1 MNENFY
7 LNDIL
12 TQKTELEKV
21 LAYCRSEEVENKTK
35 LLAEKSVQKVLFSGM
50 GSSHFCAYGAHILLH
65 QNGID
70 SRVVSTGE
78 LLHYEMGSLGE
89 ETVLCLISQ
98 SGESAEV
105 VHLIERLPKDVFVIA
120 VTNQAQSTLARRG
133 NVTFLLNVSDEL
145 SVTTRTYL
153 SSLLLVQLI
162 AVGLC
167 GGNTEQ
173 VLAEYE
179 KTLLGMESYLGNY
192 VEEMQQIKD
201 FCAGMKVIS
210 LIGRGNGLSSAH
222 AGALFMRE
230 VVKFPAMDF
239 DSAEFR
245 HGPMEMVQDDF
256 YAIVFAPAGRTQKLN
271 AELAANI
278 AEKGGH
284 VVLITDEEGALTP
297 SPNMMQIILPQ
308 VEEYASQLLQILPVQ
323 LLANALA
330 EEKQIPVGVF
340 RWGSKIMTR
349 E

>member
-1 MNENFY
+1 MSDNFY

-12 TQKTELEKV
+12 TQKAELEKV
-21 LAYCRSEEVENKTK
+21 LAYCRSKEVEAKTE
-35 LLAEKSVQKVLFSGM
+35 LLAEKSIQKVLFSGM
-50 GSSHFCAYGAHILLH
+50 GSSHFCAYGANILLH

-70 SRVVSTGE
+70 SHVVSTGE

-89 ETVLCLISQ
+89 GTVLCLISQ
-98 SGESAEV
+98 SGESAEIV
-105 VHLIERLPKDVFVIA
+105 RLVERLPKDVFVVA

-133 NVTFLLNVSDEL
+133 DVTFLLNVSDEI

-153 SSLLLVQLI
+153 GSLILAQLI
-162 AVGLC
+162 AAGLC
-167 GGNTEQ
+167 GNNTDR
-173 VLAEYE
+173 LLSEYE
-179 KTLLGMESYLGNY
+179 KTLLGMESYLENY
-192 VEEMQQIKD
+192 IGEMQRIKD

-210 LIGRGNGLSSAH
+210 LIGRGNSLSSVR

-256 YAIVFAPAGRTQKLN
+256 YSIVFAPAGRTQKLN
-271 AELAANI
+271 TKLASDI
-278 AEKGGH
+278 AEKGGQ
-284 VVLITDEEGALTP
+284 VVLITDEEGALEP
-297 SPNMMQIILPQ
+297 LPRMLQIILPQ

-340 RWGSKIMTR
+340 RWGSKIMAK